1 MFGFLSIMGRVRDF
15 ILPSRQQISLQEFHG
30 RCWQVTQ
37 YSWFRDKD
45 FITSSTASSMN
56 FIIPPDTL
64 WITWMDT
71 PRTHS
76 WFVSQL
82 RNLEFRKSES
92 FIMNTKQICMNFV
105 MESAIILIILDGRQT
120 CLLFLWETLTLSSQ
134 AVYYGAASISAL
146 SIYRNETHR
155 DLAPNVPLMR

>member
-1 MFGFLSIMGRVRDF
+1 MHPFLFWEMFGFLSIMGRVWDF
-15 ILPSRQQISLQEFHG
+15 ILPSHQQISLQEFHG
-30 RCWQVTQ
+30 RCWQETQ

-56 FIIPPDTL
+56 FIIPPSTL
-64 WITWMDT
+64 GITWMDT

-92 FIMNTKQICMNFV
+92 FLMNTKQICMNFV
-105 MESAIILIILDGRQT
+105 MESAIILIILDGKQT
-120 CLLFLWETLTLSSQ
+120 CLLFPWETLTVFSSCLLW
-134 AVYYGAASISAL
+134 GS
-146 SIYRNETHR
+146 
-155 DLAPNVPLMR
+155 